1 MDTKAIDFSNPEREC
16 DLVMKGGITSG
27 IVYPRIVLKLAGEG
41 KYRFRNVGG
50 TSAGAIAAAVMAAAE
65 YGRET
70 GGFDRF
76 HELSEKLAEPGFLFQ
91 LFQPTPELKPLMYT
105 LLEVMGKISPED
117 GLDDQNAS
125 APLGDQPQPRQEKAA
140 TQNPQNQSTE
150 AKTAGA
156 KRKFRPI
163 PAGLRL
169 ASILQRRHPRI
180 ARAGARQGLLIG
192 LGVAFVLTAIASIVF
207 YGVAEFT
214 AVDLS
219 VWAAILLFIVLGIPL
234 GWVGYQLGILG
245 FGVGDLIQKITQN
258 VPQDNFFGVC
268 TGRRAG
274 TDPSVSSEVDKTVL
288 TDWLSSEID
297 RIAKVDHPLT
307 FGDLKN
313 KKVTQPDSEAPVN
326 VGITLNMVTS
336 NLSQNQP
343 CTLPFEPGHLFLFSE
358 QDFQKLF
365 PPNVVDHLKTYGGK
379 QREFIYGGK
388 TRKFSLASES
398 AFYFLPNP
406 DQMPIVVAMR
416 MSLSFPLLISAVPLY
431 TIKQSAMAKQNG
443 LTDSVYLLNAD
454 HDLQK
459 NWFSDGGISSNFPI
473 HFFDSWLP
481 TRPTFGVN
489 LASVSEEALVEQ
501 PGDSKQISPDNLTV
515 SPTTLSVGQ
524 QRNRT
529 IRTDREDVYLPSIGE
544 TPAIEWVDMQDNLL
558 TFLSQIFATSQNYR
572 DTMQSQLPGYR
583 ERIVQ
588 VRLTSAEGGL
598 NLAMP
603 RNTIDA
609 VMQKG
614 EAAGEVLCTDFDF
627 DCHKWV
633 RLRVLLGLLDDK
645 LRETYIKALKND
657 QFGAQQLID
666 EAQAKDFSFEYES
679 PQAAQKAKEAV
690 DRIAQ
695 SAEGVWNL
703 GPSLNGENSPKPKTV
718 LRTMPEF

>member
-1 MDTKAIDFSNPEREC
+1 MDIKAMDFSNPEREC

-27 IVYPRIVLKLAGEG
+27 IVYPQIVLKLAGEG

-76 HELSEKLAEPGFLFQ
+76 DELSEKLAEPGFLFK
-91 LFQPTPELKPLMYT
+91 LFQPTPQLKPLMYT
-105 LLEVMGKISPED
+105 LLEVMGKISPEE
-117 GLDDQNAS
+117 GLDNSTPSSSHKPHA
-125 APLGDQPQPRQEKAA
+125 QPEKAKKPH
-140 TQNPQNQSTE
+140 PQNRTTT
-150 AKTAGA
+150 AKSG
-156 KRKFRPI
+156 FQPI
-163 PAGLRL
+163 AAVLRL
-169 ASILQRRHPRI
+169 VNILKRRHPYV
-180 ARAGARQGLLIG
+180 AQAGARQGLFIG
-192 LGVAFVLTAIASIVF
+192 LGVAFLLTGVASIVF
-207 YGVAEFT
+207 YSVAAFT
-214 AVDLS
+214 GVDLS
-219 VWAAILLFIVLGIPL
+219 IWAAILLFVIFGIPL
-234 GWVGYQLGILG
+234 GWLGYTLGILG
-245 FGVGDLIQKITQN
+245 FGAGDLIQKITQE

-268 TGRRAG
+268 TGRQAS
-274 TDPSVSSEVDKTVL
+274 DPSVVDKTVL

-297 RIAKVDHPLT
+297 RIARVDHPLT

-313 KKVTQPDSEAPVN
+313 KQVAKPGSLEPSD

-343 CTLPFEPGHLFLFSE
+343 YTLPFEQGHLFLFNE
-358 QDFQKLF
+358 QDFIRLF
-365 PPNVVDHLKTYGGK
+365 PPHVVDHLKTHGSKECEFIYSGK
-379 QREFIYGGK
+379 QR
-388 TRKFSLASES
+388 KFNLPSDSP
-398 AFYFLPNP
+398 FYFLPNP

-431 TIKQSAMAKQNG
+431 TIKQSAIAKQNG
-443 LTDSVYLLNAD
+443 SADSIYLLD
-454 HDLQK
+454 DQHDLQK

-489 LASVSEEALVEQ
+489 LASVSEDALIEQ
-501 PGDSKQISPDNLTV
+501 LGNSDLISPENLTV
-515 SPTTLSVGQ
+515 TPDTLSVGQ
-524 QRNRT
+524 KLNRNVTTRK
-529 IRTDREDVYLPSIGE
+529 DVYLPSIGE
-544 TPAIEWVDMQDNLL
+544 TPATEWVDVQDNLL

-588 VRLTSAEGGL
+588 VRLTDAEGSL

-603 RNTIDA
+603 RNTINA

-614 EAAGEVLCTDFDF
+614 ETAGEVLCNDFNF
-627 DCHKWV
+627 ECHKWV

-645 LRETYIKALKND
+645 LRETYIKALEND
-657 QFGAQQLID
+657 KFGAQQLID
-666 EAQAKDFSFEYES
+666 EVQAKGFSFEYES
-679 PQAAQKAKEAV
+679 LETAEKAKKAV
-690 DRIAQ
+690 ARLSE
-695 SAEGVWNL
+695 SAEVLWAQE
-703 GPSLNGENSPKPKTV
+703 PSLSGKNSPQPRTV